1 MLHDIDGV
9 VALVRVGSVAYRRD
23 LLAGFLPVDGCVRE
37 GGDLTDEERRL
48 AERLHHARAQDVNPR
63 TGARPRDT

>member
-48 AERLHHARAQDVNPR
+48 A
-63 TGARPRDT
+63 